1 MNHIRQRLLFAAMA
15 LLAGSLTAPAQ
26 DLEQTPAKGKTARAA
41 PAKPA
46 GGERPAAASP
56 PVNLTPAE
64 DPVIAAL
71 LGSNPTA
78 PSDIFR
84 RAQLL
89 LEAGR
94 PELAKRFLKK
104 LLDAKLDD
112 EQWTALVDEFHTP
125 AFTDLA
131 GRAELRPESEDL
143 IQAALSAVHRRLND
157 PDRLAAE
164 IKQLQ
169 DPSPE
174 VRAKALAGLQ
184 GAHGAGA
191 NALIAVLADAKR
203 STEHTAVRAALV
215 AMRGDAID
223 PLADIIELAEPE
235 FMIQAIETLAQMR
248 ATQATVYLFAPAL
261 SEESD
266 VRVRARRGRRSC
278 G

>member
-1 MNHIRQRLLFAAMA
+1 M
-15 LLAGSLTAPAQ
+15 
-26 DLEQTPAKGKTARAA
+26 
-41 PAKPA
+41 
-46 GGERPAAASP
+46 
-56 PVNLTPAE
+56 
-64 DPVIAAL
+64 
-71 LGSNPTA
+71 
-78 PSDIFR
+78 
-84 RAQLL
+84 
-89 LEAGR
+89 
-94 PELAKRFLKK
+94 
-104 LLDAKLDD
+104 
-112 EQWTALVDEFHTP
+112 
-125 AFTDLA
+125 
-131 GRAELRPESEDL
+131 
-143 IQAALSAVHRRLND
+143 ND